1 MGGSP
6 VLTGLLNAQ
15 TDLTWRNARSGSVDR
30 TPGMDDDP
38 AQAPSATWRD
48 VPKTVM
54 TLGLVSLLMDVSSEL
69 IHGLLPVFLTTVVG
83 AGIVTIGLIEGTAEA
98 TAAITKV
105 FSGALSDRLRK
116 RKLLVGIGY
125 GLSAITKPV
134 FPLAG
139 TAWQV
144 LAARFVDR
152 IGKGIRDAPRDA
164 LIADV
169 TPAAIRGASYGLR
182 QALDTIGAFAGPLL
196 AVALMAL
203 YANDFRSVFWWAA
216 LPAALA
222 VLLIVIGVREPDES
236 SAAPRGSWPIRGREL
251 RQLSR
256 SYWIVVATGAVFALA
271 RFSEAFLVLK
281 AQADGLPLALIPLV
295 YVLMNAIYAGVA
307 MPAGIL
313 SDRIGRSNVLMCG
326 LMVLTAADLTLALAP
341 GLIGTAIGVGLWGL
355 YLGLSQGLLSALVAD
370 TAPSDLRG
378 TAFGLFNLVTGGA
391 LLVASLLAGWLW
403 HAFGPQATF
412 AAGAAFSALTVLM
425 MLTALRPR
433 GKGAV
438 PMNRLQP
445 PSPEGS

>member
-1 MGGSP
+1 MNNKP
-6 VLTGLLNAQ
+6 VQ
-15 TDLTWRNARSGSVDR
+15 TTFATWRN
-30 TPGMDDDP
+30 
-38 AQAPSATWRD
+38 
-48 VPKTVM
+48 VPTTVI

-83 AGIVTIGLIEGTAEA
+83 AGTVTIGLIEGTAEA

-105 FSGALSDRLRK
+105 FSGALSDRIGK

-125 GLSAITKPV
+125 GLAAITKPI
-134 FPLAG
+134 FPLAA
-139 TAWQV
+139 TSWQI
-144 LAARFVDR
+144 LGARLVDR
-152 IGKGIRDAPRDA
+152 IGKGIREAPRDA

-182 QALDTIGAFAGPLL
+182 QALDTIGAFVGPLL

-203 YANDFRSVFWWAA
+203 YADDFRSVFWWAT

-222 VLLIVIGVREPDES
+222 VLLIVLGVREPAES
-236 SAAPRGSWPIRGREL
+236 ISAPRRDWPIHGRQL

-256 SYWIVVATGAVFALA
+256 SYWTVVATGAVFALA

-295 YVLMNAIYAGVA
+295 YVLMNLIYAGVA

-313 SDRIGRSNVLMCG
+313 SDRIGRGNVLICG
-326 LMVLTAADLTLALAP
+326 LVVLTAADLTLAFAP

-391 LLVASLLAGWLW
+391 LLAASLLAGWLW

-412 AAGAAFSALTVLM
+412 AAGATFSGLTVLM
-425 MLTALRPR
+425 MLTPLRTGIGR
-433 GKGAV
+433 EA
-438 PMNRLQP
+438 
-445 PSPEGS
+445 